1 MKKNGKAYAAVRV
14 AFSAV
19 LSCMLVFSMVGCKDT
34 DVLTQLIID
43 QSAPVDNSL
52 QPITDNDATSPL
64 QENWADKQYNSEN
77 DKRQAEDSDNTPKYD
92 SQTPSESQAQQKS
105 QSDLASNDGKAT
117 EGSGEAAQGS
127 ENGSGTTAAIDGSTA
142 EEENSNKSNSYVQK
156 ADTNDSSTGGNS
168 GTDNISGD
176 DPSSYNGDGSGQGN
190 GGTGQVYGSDGSYA
204 NLPYASSI
212 AAAGEYATIVQMLG
226 GKNALAA
233 ADSEWLSRMR
243 SKGAF
248 STNGDELAN
257 VQVAWSG
264 NGRASG
270 SADVSAIVASGAK
283 VVLTCDETYGGIT
296 QDQANA
302 LMEKGISV
310 VVMPAVG
317 TAFAGDDEIVQS
329 VQIVGEIL
337 SKAGSSIQ
345 YNAKDAANKYKSFRT
360 ETINNVVSA
369 NGGYTYKTVH
379 GGVAG
384 ILDQKLYTGRVT
396 WETNGPSNV
405 SQNLF
410 VTAYVD
416 SWAECESGWSNG
428 IYIDGTKG
436 IGLSANAR
444 WVNPRGY
451 FAVYSYYLQCAGV
464 AETAGDAYPF
474 ATDSLLTGP
483 LELSQQAG
491 YFCISTASGLHVET
505 LYMQF
510 AESNYQSSYAI
521 LGESDMFPAIL
532 ARNSDIAIRI
542 KNSAETPQVISS
554 LGDYEQV
561 TPYNYA
567 ECLLCP
573 YEGSSDRFLKPYQI
587 WVVPSGIAGS
597 WTDGTVESFLMAP
610 WAYCMYQRGQQLN
623 ECSAYV
629 SSFYSTF
636 FRCDPTA
643 IEGYGETYVANCHS

>member
-14 AFSAV
+14 AFTAV

-64 QENWADKQYNSEN
+64 QENWADEQYNSEN
-77 DKRQAEDSDNTPKYD
+77 DKRQADDSDNTPKYD
-92 SQTPSESQAQQKS
+92 SQTPNEAEAQQKS

-176 DPSSYNGDGSGQGN
+176 DPSSYNGDGGGQGN

-296 QDQANA
+296 QAQANT

-337 SKAGSSIQ
+337 SKAGNSIQ

-369 NGGYTYKTVH
+369 NGGYSLYTHDGSTYPQVLYTGYGVDASNFSSNLYIASYVDKWLSCESYQNGSYRYVDGTEGIGV
-379 GGVAG
+379 GVAG
-384 ILDQKLYTGRVT
+384 GRWT
-396 WETNGPSNV
+396 
-405 SQNLF
+405 
-410 VTAYVD
+410 
-416 SWAECESGWSNG
+416 
-428 IYIDGTKG
+428 
-436 IGLSANAR
+436 
-444 WVNPRGY
+444 NPRGY
-451 FAVYSYYLQCAGV
+451 YAVYLYYLQSAGV
-464 AETAGDAYPF
+464 MSTVTLRNPSYYSGSSYFEGCGISSVSGISAAGDLFWCFGEAG
-474 ATDSLLTGP
+474 LTRS
-483 LELSQQAG
+483 E
-491 YFCISTASGLHVET
+491 
-505 LYMQF
+505 
-510 AESNYQSSYAI
+510 YAVV
-521 LGESDMFPAIL
+521 GEAKYPAIL
-532 ARNSDIAIRI
+532 VRDSSIAKHI
-542 KNSAETPQVISS
+542 KRSAETPQDTDVHEDLEGNNI
-554 LGDYEQV
+554 
-561 TPYNYA
+561 TPYNAAFAWKKPMYSDV
-567 ECLLCP
+567 CLYL
-573 YEGSSDRFLKPYQI
+573 SSYQI

-610 WAYCMYQRGQQLN
+610 WAYCMYQQGQNLSV
-623 ECSAYV
+623 CSDYV

-636 FRCDPTA
+636 FRCDSTA